1 MKKSQKNN
9 LLRADKNLTK
19 KKIKNLSNCI
29 AESKEENKELNEVAK
44 KILEILNKL

>member
-1 MKKSQKNN
+1 MKKLSAKN
-9 LLRADKNLTK
+9 LLAYDKNLTK